1 MEFNN
6 YIKIHLLSREFP
18 IYLIQIVNAMPKAMV
33 AEVSPRSVKFRNYN
47 KIPLILTQV
56 EAAL

>member
-1 MEFNN
+1 MKQPTR
-6 YIKIHLLSREFP
+6 I
-18 IYLIQIVNAMPKAMV
+18 LIQIANAMPKAMV

-47 KIPLILTQV
+47 KVPLILTQV